1 MSIVEIES
9 GKRQRLSL
17 KSNCCSQKVL
27 VAEEGRT
34 CLCGARGTEFGRRAE
49 RRKQKKKTSGL
60 YDPSNPCTTPFFLLG
75 AFPSQL
81 FSVFFQSCSTLVLRF
96 VSFLRFANSAA
107 TKLPSMSSMR
117 NAVQRRQHRERGQL
131 EGREKWGLLE
141 KHKVSILALL
151 F

>member
-1 MSIVEIES
+1 MRS
-9 GKRQRLSL
+9 
-17 KSNCCSQKVL
+17 
-27 VAEEGRT
+27 
-34 CLCGARGTEFGRRAE
+34 ARNRVRAE
-49 RRKQKKKTSGL
+49 SRKAEAEKKKTSGL
-60 YDPSNPCTTPFFLLG
+60 YDPSNSCTTPFFLLG

-81 FSVFFQSCSTLVLRF
+81 FSFQSCSTLVLRF